1 MATKYSYDVFY
12 SDEDEKYI
20 AVSPEFG
27 NQMAGVGDTAEEA
40 LKEAESALR
49 LLIEDYQAEGDPLP
63 SPRKAQEYS
72 GKLSL
77 RIPKS
82 LHKQI
87 SRFAEEE
94 GVSINQYIV
103 SKLSYDTGLVY
114 QHKKHME
121 ELGKLKN
128 SLFSMF
134 YKVNPDMDN
143 IVNDSGGEEDAGKSD
158 KT

>member
-1 MATKYSYDVFY
+1 MAYSYSFNVFY
-12 SDEDEKYI
+12 SNDDEKYI

-27 NQMAGVGDTAEEA
+27 DQMAGVGDTADEA
-40 LKEAESALR
+40 LKEAESSLR
-49 LLIEDYQAEGDPLP
+49 LLIEDYEAEGETLP

-103 SKLSYDTGLVY
+103 SKLSYGTGLVY
-114 QHKKHME
+114 QHKMHME
-121 ELGKLKN
+121 EFSKLKQ
-128 SLFSMF
+128 SLLSML
-134 YKVNPDMDN
+134 YKINPDMGN
-143 IVNDSGGEEDAGKSD
+143 IVNDSGGEGEQGESK
-158 KT
+158 